1 MHNTRRKTLMA
12 LAGLIVA
19 GCAGVPAAQFERP
32 GLTLTSFRMLPS
44 DDVAR
49 RFLIGLRVI
58 NPNRTALEVSGLSFE
73 VAFEDRRFLSGTVR
87 NLARIPPHGESE
99 IEVQASLGVHSDLR
113 LFDELLNEPGR
124 DRLRFDLRA
133 QLDLGTLHTPVTL
146 EESGDLRLTAVD
158 RQ

>member
-1 MHNTRRKTLMA
+1 MHNTRRKALIA

-19 GCAGVPAAQFERP
+19 GCAGVPAGKVEQP
-32 GLTLTSFRMLPS
+32 GLGLTSFRMLPS
-44 DDVAR
+44 DGVAR
-49 RFLIGLRVI
+49 RFLIGLRVM
-58 NPNRTALEVSGLSFE
+58 NPNRTALDVSGLSYE
-73 VAFEDRRFLSGTVR
+73 VAFEDRRFLSGNVR

-99 IEVQASLGVHSDLR
+99 IEIQASLDPQSDLR

-133 QLDLGTLHTPVTL
+133 RLDLGTLHAPLTL
-146 EESGDLRLTAVD
+146 EKSGDLHLRVVD